1 VHSWDLVR
9 SLTLA
14 QLKESQLPKS
24 RGWKVLKGSLGV
36 ARAGLA
42 GPREQEQVV
51 SPGGNEEGRWS
62 KLKRTMSLSPGS
74 AARGFLG
81 GAGDDERKP
90 VVVIGAYG
98 GESRLDMIRRVM
110 SLKPGNQR
118 NLKVEEQGETSPSTT
133 SGCTRSASITSQGG
147 SQSFKR
153 VDFTP
158 DTVVPPRETGGR
170 LARAFR
176 RVLSIV
182 KVRRALP
189 CSRLLTHGT
198 SLI

>member
-74 AARGFLG
+74 AARGYLG

-110 SLKPGNQR
+110 SLKPGNQSNFR
-118 NLKVEEQGETSPSTT
+118 VKEQGANSPSSPSSRTGSDSQT
-133 SGCTRSASITSQGG
+133 SLGG

-158 DTVVPPRETGGR
+158 DTVVPPREVGSR
-170 LARAFR
+170 LAGAFR
-176 RVLSIV
+176 RVLSII
-182 KVRRALP
+182 KVCRAFP
-189 CSRLLTHGT
+189 PFH
-198 SLI
+198 